1 MGRRPFST
9 DGLRRTVYL
18 AIRLEATFHF
28 CNGNRPLA
36 TALRNDSQIMKI
48 LEKPTIAAQR
58 QDDAGLLP
66 LVIHNV
72 VLSAFGHPSPRCGD
86 SQEARVD

>member
-1 MGRRPFST
+1 M
-9 DGLRRTVYL
+9 
-18 AIRLEATFHF
+18 RLEATFHF
-28 CNGNRPLA
+28 SYGNRPLA

-48 LEKPTIAAQR
+48 LEKPTIAAER
-58 QDDAGLLP
+58 QAEAGLLP

-72 VLSAFGHPSPRCGD
+72 VLSAFGHPRRCCGD